1 MTVSI
6 SIQPFAFFDAPVVA
20 HTAFAWGNP
29 RLQAGPAS
37 GIKTVTAAAM
47 EEGTDNAAGTTGI
60 SLDDLRNDRSA
71 AWSAAYQEL
80 WRVAWIAAKRKL
92 PYDSREQLE
101 DLVSSVIGNEIVPQ
115 IVSPKQEAFVQ
126 ARTFDDILNL
136 TSRILGNRAIDEI
149 RKRVRRPGES
159 DIDKVPERETAINVD
174 DPTAG
179 RAEEVHLALS
189 TLDERFRLVVEDF
202 YFHELSTDEIAK
214 KRGRPKGSICSDLF
228 KARQML
234 GAALA
239 GNLQ

>member
-1 MTVSI
+1 MTISI
-6 SIQPFAFFDAPVVA
+6 SIHSLFAFEAPVVPHA
-20 HTAFAWGNP
+20 AFSWGIP
-29 RLQAGPAS
+29 RLRREPVS
-37 GIKTVTAAAM
+37 GTKTENALAM
-47 EEGTDNAAGTTGI
+47 EAPTESAEI